1 VLGRLPWMPGSLV
14 LVGNAGIYAKQFVR
28 NTASRVT
35 QKRHSRNI
43 VDKRKVG
50 TRIEVELRF
59 LILWILRGPGTHRPA
74 LANQVG
80 RTAPRAVISAHKP
93 WERFRLRRTLLTL
106 TSTEHRALISGRGRY
121 NTTFPLQAR
130 GNSRR
135 RVTEPD
141 GAYKARRVHT
151 YC

>member
-28 NTASRVT
+28 NTASRAT
-35 QKRHSRNI
+35 QKRHSRTI
-43 VDKRKVG
+43 VDERKAG
-50 TRIEVELRF
+50 ARIEVELRF

-93 WERFRLRRTLLTL
+93 WEHFRLRRTLLTL
-106 TSTEHRALISGRGRY
+106 TSTRAPCTYFR
-121 NTTFPLQAR
+121 PWPVQHDVPA
-130 GNSRR
+130 
-135 RVTEPD
+135 P
-141 GAYKARRVHT
+141 GAGEFTAQSDRT
-151 YC
+151 